1 MKNSSELDKQM
12 KKILITGNKG
22 YIGQHLVKM
31 LEPLN
36 YDLYLM
42 DSTVGKTQD
51 ITIAS
56 NFYHYDSLRFDAII
70 HLAALVRVGESV
82 QKPLEYYNTNI
93 NGTLNILKSVNNF
106 DKFIFASTGAA
117 SLPSSPYAYSKLASE
132 QIIQQLNPNNHTIF
146 RFYNVMGS
154 DGFPPTNPD
163 GLFSN
168 LIKAVTTGEFD
179 LYGTDYNTLDGTCL
193 REYVHVN
200 DICKSIIKAIDMEPT
215 CSIENLAYGEPKSV
229 MQIIQTFKKVNN
241 VDFRINLKPR
251 RSGDLEKS
259 FLNNPSKLMER
270 NYTYGEMLK
279 L

>member
-1 MKNSSELDKQM
+1 M

-36 YDLYLM
+36 YNLYLI
-42 DSTVGKTQD
+42 DSTVGQTQD
-51 ITIAS
+51 ITIPS

-117 SLPSSPYAYSKLASE
+117 SLPTSPYAYSKLACE

-146 RFYNVMGS
+146 RFYNVMGT

-168 LIKAVTTGEFD
+168 LIKAATTGEFD

-200 DICKSIIKAIDMEPT
+200 DICKSIIKAIDMKPT
-215 CSIENLAYGEPKSV
+215 CSIENLAYGAPKSV

-241 VDFRINLKPR
+241 VDFKINLKPR

-270 NYTYGEMLK
+270 NYTYEQMLK
-279 L
+279 F